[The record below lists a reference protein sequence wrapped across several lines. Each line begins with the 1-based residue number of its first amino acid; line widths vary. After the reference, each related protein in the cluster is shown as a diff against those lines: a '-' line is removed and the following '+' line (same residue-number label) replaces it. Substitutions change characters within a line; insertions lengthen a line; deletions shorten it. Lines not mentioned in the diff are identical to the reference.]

1 MKQKKLVVKMEKEE
15 ILKKLKALSYL
26 IKNLKKV
33 DLEILKVFVKDYY
46 NIEFLSLEFYELL
59 KNKLNKTRAKRT
71 LKIMIKSDIY

>member
-33 DLEILKVFVKDYY
+33 DLEIL
-46 NIEFLSLEFYELL
+46 
-59 KNKLNKTRAKRT
+59 
-71 LKIMIKSDIY
+71 